1 MKPAIELAKSKSFR
15 FVCAGV
21 LIAMASGGCRS
32 TGSRS
37 AGSTLQHDSVRAI
50 WVTRWDFT
58 SPQAIAQI
66 MEHCRRAGFNTIMF
80 QVRGNGTAFYR
91 SRLEP
96 WADELGGRDP
106 GFDPLAVAV
115 IEAHRRGLAL
125 HAWVNVVPGW
135 RGKKPP
141 TNRRQLYFA
150 HADWFW
156 RDARGR
162 REPLG
167 WYNNLNPCYPE
178 VRDYLVSV
186 MREIVQG
193 YRVDGLHMD
202 YIRFPN
208 DEATTDYPRDG
219 RTLALFHRATRTTPD
234 ASPMRWNAWR
244 AEQVTQLVRDIR
256 HMVTRV
262 APRVRLSAAV
272 GASPDRALR
281 AHFQDTRRWLAEGLL
296 DLVFPMNYAATVEEF
311 RKRSAMWAAIRP
323 GIPVVHGVMFDG
335 RTPQTIVPQVEW
347 ARSYSGHYAAFAYN
361 SLFERMDRR
370 GRLQFDDQSAARK
383 TLRRQVLPR
392 VHRLAASTH
401 SSVR

>member
-1 MKPAIELAKSKSFR
+1 MKPTTILPTFRSFGL
-15 FVCAGV
+15 VGAGV
-21 LIAMASGGCRS
+21 LIAMATVGCRS
-32 TGSRS
+32 TGPRS
-37 AGSTLQHDSVRAI
+37 TGPTLQHDSVRAI
-50 WVTRWDFT
+50 WVTRWDYT

-66 MEHCRRAGFNTIMF
+66 MERSRHAGFNTILF

-91 SRLEP
+91 SRIEP

-115 IEAHRRGLAL
+115 VEAHRRGLAL

-141 TNRRQLYFA
+141 ANRRQLYYA
-150 HADWFW
+150 HANWFW
-156 RDARGR
+156 RDASGH

-178 VRDYLVSV
+178 VRNYLVAV
-186 MREIVQG
+186 MREIVKG
-193 YRVDGLHMD
+193 YAVDGLHMD

-208 DEATTDYPRDG
+208 DVATTDYPRDR
-219 RTLALFHRATRTTPD
+219 RTLAMFRSATNTTPD

-244 AEQVTQLVRDIR
+244 TEQVTQLVRDVR
-256 HMVTRV
+256 HMVKRV
-262 APRVRLSAAV
+262 APKVRLSAAV

-311 RKRSAMWAAIRP
+311 RERSALWAALRP
-323 GIPVVHGVMFDG
+323 GIPVVQGVKFDG
-335 RTPQTIVPQVEW
+335 RTPQTIVPQIEL
-347 ARSYSGHYAAFAYN
+347 ARSYSRHYAAFAYN

-370 GRLQFDDQSAARK
+370 GRLKYDEQSEARK
-383 TLRRQVLPR
+383 TLRLQVLPR
-392 VHRLAASTH
+392 VHRLAASTR
-401 SSVR
+401 SSTR